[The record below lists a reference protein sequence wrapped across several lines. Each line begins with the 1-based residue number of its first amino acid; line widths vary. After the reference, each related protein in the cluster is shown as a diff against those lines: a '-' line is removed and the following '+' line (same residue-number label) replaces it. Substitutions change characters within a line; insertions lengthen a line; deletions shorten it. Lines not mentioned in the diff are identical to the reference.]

1 MMKGSGMSLPVCLDS
16 TIRLMTTNNERTRGI
31 LRWINGEHLRIYG
44 TQLEQE
50 SPQYSV
56 EYPHQ
61 VDSTDCGIFVL
72 TAAEYAIKGFW
83 WTLENSWHSTWTGK
97 PSIYCEY
104 SQQVDST
111 DCGIFVLSAA
121 DYVIKGF
128 LTFISWGHGFG
139 FVAKATKPFHQEP
152 EKLPKLLEKFQ
163 LTVCL
168 SVCVS
173 CFLSVACNPALSIR
187 PKFL

>member
-31 LRWINGEHLRIYG
+31 LRWINDEHLRIYG

-56 EYPHQ
+56 EYPQQ

-72 TAAEYAIKGFW
+72 TAA
-83 WTLENSWHSTWTGK
+83 
-97 PSIYCEY
+97 
-104 SQQVDST
+104 
-111 DCGIFVLSAA
+111 

-128 LTFISWGHGFG
+128 STFIS
-139 FVAKATKPFHQEP
+139 
-152 EKLPKLLEKFQ
+152 
-163 LTVCL
+163 
-168 SVCVS
+168 
-173 CFLSVACNPALSIR
+173 
-187 PKFL
+187 